1 MLRRSARVALRIA
14 AVAVAAVAVV
24 GGVFVWQAMNGPVSL
39 GLLTPRL
46 EAMINSGLK
55 DMQLRF
61 GDSVI
66 EWSEGKNLAHLQFID
81 VQALDAAGNVIAR
94 VPRANLSLSGP
105 ALLRGEVAPTK
116 VELIGVKALLVRRA
130 DGGVQLGFQI
140 AGDKSEKT
148 KSNEPSEG
156 VVKAVLQ
163 AMLAPKPN
171 DTLSRYLKRFAIS
184 DAKLTIFD
192 EETRSY
198 WNAEKAALTF
208 DRKTDGV
215 VATVQAPLRLAD
227 KSTWMFAASANYTN
241 GSDNVAL
248 DAAFKPVRLSLLAA
262 SGAGLKALN
271 GIDVPVQGSA
281 ACNLSMSG
289 QLGACKLVL
298 SAGDGHLKLP
308 ALKKDAIHLKSA
320 ALTVTLDVP
329 AKRYAIQELTWKG
342 DTLGGRITGGGNFAF
357 DAEGALANLTA
368 DWTAENVAIDA
379 PMMFEGGGLALEK
392 ARFRGAF
399 DAATKHLAID
409 EISAR
414 RGAFELS
421 LTGALHDH
429 EVSTGVTLNGGFKNL
444 SVADLKRLW
453 PAGPAPG
460 ARDWINTN
468 VHEGVIPEG
477 TVAVAIPPGVLTDN
491 RIPDETMRIAFAMEG
506 MRMTYLEGLPD
517 MTKVKGSAVLLGDT
531 FTAEVT
537 TGNVGNVVLKQ
548 GSFTIPELHRRGTT
562 GTIVGTLSGPTVDIL
577 TVLDRPRL
585 GYPTRYG
592 IKPTDAGG
600 KADVTFTF
608 AIPMLRDIKTE
619 EIGIDVAAELK
630 DVRLPIND
638 HLKIT
643 GGMFAV
649 KLDMKGMKAH
659 GAVQVNTAPMGFTW
673 TEDFT
678 GTAKT
683 ATRLDVTATLNE
695 DQRARLG
702 LDMRPYV
709 EGKTTIAAVFTG
721 NGGKIQNAK
730 IDANLTGA
738 RLSASEL
745 NWAKPEDAKA
755 TMKAD
760 IAFRADDTIEIS
772 NIDATGQGMKA
783 LGRLV
788 VGDGRI
794 READF
799 KRLVLGDRNDFA
811 IAYKVA
817 KDGAETIDAKGRVID
832 AGGFLGGDEEEKSGE
847 KQKHPVAIKANFDL
861 AYLQG
866 DVWFTGLNFNY
877 ADDGQRLT
885 AFKIDASA
893 DAANV
898 RGELTRLPDNSR
910 KLRLQTADAGRL
922 LRAATGF
929 RSLIGG
935 ELALTVELSPMPPPG
950 QAGAKADPTFDGT
963 LKIENFKIVDQPF
976 FARLLSAGSFTGLD
990 DLLRGEGITFTKVEQ
1005 VFQGRG
1011 DVITLTNGR
1020 AAGPAIGLTTQGIIN
1035 RGTDRLDLNG
1045 TIVPLYGLNSMF
1057 EDIPLLGDI
1066 LTSRKGEG
1074 VFGVTYGVS
1083 GDLDELKIAV
1093 NPISVLAPGFLRK
1106 LFQMGPTPQA
1116 AAPMPVPLP
1125 AQKPEAQNALQPTSK
1140 TN

>member
-1 MLRRSARVALRIA
+1 LRIA
-14 AVAVAAVAVV
+14 AVAAAAVAVV
-24 GGVFVWQAMNGPVSL
+24 GGIFVWQAMNGPVSL

-46 EAMINSGLK
+46 EAMINAGLK

-81 VQALDAAGNVIAR
+81 VEAYDKAGNVIAR

-140 AGDKSEKT
+140 AGAKPEKGEA
-148 KSNEPSEG
+148 SEPSQG

-215 VATVQAPLRLAD
+215 VAAVQAPLRLAD
-227 KSTWMFAASANYTN
+227 KSTWLFNASANYTN

-298 SAGDGHLKLP
+298 RAGDGHMKLP
-308 ALKKDAIHLKSA
+308 ALKKEAIHLKTA
-320 ALTVTLDVP
+320 ALTIMLDVP
-329 AKRYAIQELTWKG
+329 AKRYAIQELTWQG
-342 DTLGGRITGGGNFAF
+342 DTLRGRITGGGDFAF

-379 PMMFEGGGLALEK
+379 PMMFEGGGLALEL

-409 EISAR
+409 EFSAR

-421 LTGALHDH
+421 LTGALYDH

-460 ARDWINTN
+460 ARDWITAN
-468 VHEGVIPEG
+468 VHEGNIPEG
-477 TVAVAIPPGVLTDN
+477 TIAVAIPPGALTDN
-491 RIPDETMRIAFAMEG
+491 RIPDEMMKVAFSMEG

-517 MTKVKGSAVLLGDT
+517 MTKVTGSAVALGDT
-531 FTAEVT
+531 FTAEVA
-537 TGNVGNVVLKQ
+537 TGNVGTVVLKQ
-548 GSFTIPELHRRGTT
+548 GSITIPELHRRGTT
-562 GTIVGTLSGPTVDIL
+562 GTIVGTLSGPTAEIL
-577 TVLDRPRL
+577 TILDRPRL

-592 IKPTDAGG
+592 IKPSAAGG
-600 KADVTFTF
+600 KADVAFTL

-619 EIGIDVAAELK
+619 EIGIEVAAELK
-630 DVRLPIND
+630 DVRLPVND
-638 HLKIT
+638 QLKIT
-643 GGMFAV
+643 GGTFAV

-659 GAVQVNTAPMGFTW
+659 GAVQVNAAPMGFTW

-683 ATRLDVTATLNE
+683 ATRLDVTSTLND
-695 DQRARLG
+695 DQRSRLG

-730 IDANLTGA
+730 IDANLTNA
-738 RLSASEL
+738 RLSAPEL

-760 IAFRADDTIEIS
+760 VNFKTDDTIEIA
-772 NIDATGQGMKA
+772 NIDATGQGLKA

-788 VGDGRI
+788 IGNGRI

-811 IAYKVA
+811 IAYKVT
-817 KDGAETIDAKGRVID
+817 KDGAETIDTKGRVID
-832 AGGFLGGDEEEKSGE
+832 AGGFLGGGDEDEKPGD

-877 ADDGQRLT
+877 ADDGERLT

-922 LRAATGF
+922 LRAMTGF

-935 ELALTVELSPMPPPG
+935 ELALSVELSPMPPAG
-950 QAGAKADPTFDGT
+950 QTGAKADPTFDGT

-990 DLLRGEGITFTKVEQ
+990 DLLRGEGITFTKLEQ

-1020 AAGPAIGLTTQGIIN
+1020 AAGPAIGLTTQGIVN
-1035 RGTDRLDLNG
+1035 RGSDRLDLNG

-1083 GDLDELKIAV
+1083 GELDELKIAV

-1116 AAPMPVPLP
+1116 AAPMPLP
-1125 AQKPEAQNALQPTSK
+1125 STMPAPVQKPEAQNVVQPALKS
-1140 TN
+1140 N